1 MGTAA
6 MREHPEVAEVQQ
18 SACGTLWC
26 FAIKHPGNQSAIAAN
41 GGIELIA
48 AAMKKH
54 QGNAGVQ
61 VMVRGALR
69 ALAAE
74 HTENQNAIAACG
86 GSKLLHAVMTAKA
99 NGNSAKT
106 ARLSGA

>member
-1 MGTAA
+1 MGA
-6 MREHPEVAEVQQ
+6 MREHLEVAEVQQ
-18 SACGTLWC
+18 SAWGTLWC
-26 FAIKHPGNQSAIAAN
+26 FAIKHLGNQSAVAAN
-41 GGIELIA
+41 GGIELIV

-86 GSKLLHAVMTAKA
+86 GSKLLHAVMSSKTI
-99 NGNSAKT
+99 GDSAKT